1 MTKSVNLFQ
10 WPVRVYFEDVDSG
23 GIVYYANYL
32 KFMERARTEWLRA
45 DGLDVAELV
54 EKDRILFVV
63 KSLEMEYSHP
73 ARLSDLLSVSIVLE
87 EIGRAS
93 LDLFQ
98 EITYDKRILCSGSLR
113 LACLYADTLR
123 PRRIPDEIIRSLK
136 SNIL

>member
-98 EITYDKRILCSGSLR
+98 EITYDKQVLCSGRLR
-113 LACLYADTLR
+113 LACLHADTLR
-123 PRRIPDEIIRSLK
+123 PIRIPAGIIRSL
-136 SNIL
+136 